1 MEILKIKPGPKVGQ
15 VLKNLFNQ
23 VVEKKLENKEEVLL
37 EAVKKMAD

>member
-15 VLKNLFNQ
+15 VLKTLFDQ